1 MRFTNAITK
10 AIAEPSVAG
19 KLKEL
24 GADPMKMTP
33 AQFDVMIQNE
43 IKSNAAVV
51 KAAGIKVN
59 QGVRNSSLCP

>member
-1 MRFTNAITK
+1 MPKDTAKPIVDAFHDAITK

-24 GADPMKMTP
+24 GADPMKMIP

-59 QGVRNSSLCP
+59 